1 MRITVYYPIKT
12 SAFNK
17 NNLLHEL
24 IITVYMSQD
33 YLLNSQ
39 HLHQRLKQRQIL
51 AAVRVIKMIAF
62 VAHIPV
68 G

>member
-39 HLHQRLKQRQIL
+39 HLHQRPK
-51 AAVRVIKMIAF
+51 
-62 VAHIPV
+62 
-68 G
+68 